1 MQKSMTLK
9 PQDVAI
15 LIKILAR
22 KPNSDWRQLDLAV
35 ELSLSQGEIAKALSR
50 LNKAGLINDKRV
62 HRSAALEFIIHALK
76 YVFPAEVGSL
86 AVGVPT
92 ALSAPEH
99 KNIVVQNGDDVFVWP
114 LAKGHIRGQTIKPLY
129 PKLAE
134 AALKDEN
141 FYNMMAAIEILRM
154 GRARERKAAES
165 YLERKIKA

>member
-22 KPNSDWRQLDLAV
+22 DPKNDWRQLDLAV

-86 AVGVPT
+86 AVGT
-92 ALSAPEH
+92 S
-99 KNIVVQNGDDVFVWP
+99 
-114 LAKGHIRGQTIKPLY
+114 R
-129 PKLAE
+129 
-134 AALKDEN
+134 
-141 FYNMMAAIEILRM
+141 ILCY
-154 GRARERKAAES
+154 E
-165 YLERKIKA
+165 